1 MYAGFR
7 FREVTIPPGATV
19 TNAYIQFT
27 SSGSGSGQA
36 THTIYAEAANDPG
49 TFQNAQFNISAR
61 TPTDASVSWSPDDW
75 LAADLAGTAQRT
87 PDLSGVIQDVI
98 DRDGWAESNS
108 LVIVVEYEAD
118 EPYSFNLRPAH
129 TYDADPSKAAL
140 LFVQYT
146 TNSVPPSYTL
156 QGTAHSWLD
165 THAPTNILNYE
176 AADYEDWDG
185 DFALNWEEYPAG
197 TIPTNLTSVF
207 KVLSVDYMSGSNRVT
222 WYGTT
227 DSGITKPFSMYRS
240 TNALALDLW
249 ELIQSN
255 SITRDASGTNEWW
268 DVPAPEDVP
277 AFYQPAILPPW
288 WDE

>member
-1 MYAGFR
+1 VA
-7 FREVTIPPGATV
+7 IPPGATV

-27 SSGSGSGQA
+27 SSDSGSGQA
-36 THTIYAEAANDPG
+36 THAIYAEAADNPS
-49 TFQNAQFNISAR
+49 TFVADQLNISTR
-61 TPTDASVSWSPDDW
+61 TLTDASASWSPDDW
-75 LAADLAGTAQRT
+75 TAAELAGTAQRT
-87 PDLSGVIQDVI
+87 PDLSAVIQEII
-98 DRDGWAESNS
+98 DRDGWVESNS
-108 LVIVVEYEAD
+108 VAFIIEYEID
-118 EPYSFNLRPAH
+118 EPDTFNVRHAY
-129 TYDADPSKAAL
+129 TYDADPAKAAL

-185 DFALNWEEYPAG
+185 DLALNWEEYPAG

-207 KVLSVDYMSGSNRVT
+207 KVLSVDYMSGSNKVT

-240 TNALALDLW
+240 TNALALNLW

-277 AFYQPAILPPW
+277 AFYQPAIRPPW
-288 WDE
+288 DE